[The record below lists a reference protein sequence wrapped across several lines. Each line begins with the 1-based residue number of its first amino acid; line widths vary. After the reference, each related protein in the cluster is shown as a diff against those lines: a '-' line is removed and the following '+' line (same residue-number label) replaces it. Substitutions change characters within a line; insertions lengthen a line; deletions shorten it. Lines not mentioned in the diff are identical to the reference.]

1 LQNYIAGK
9 LDEEF
14 KLFLRWRGISLDSG
28 LFELEFNPPQNFA
41 AYRQSELDTARVT
54 TFASM
59 EAFPYI
65 SKRFAME
72 RFLGL
77 SEEEID
83 KNEKLWR
90 EENGKEPLEEPKGSD
105 LRSVGVSS
113 SDIQSDQQTGEEMN
127 AEPEAG
133 AESPEVTAP
142 VASEPAGGAAAAPAA
157 PVTPATPA

>member
-1 LQNYIAGK
+1 
-9 LDEEF
+9 
-14 KLFLRWRGISLDSG
+14 LRWRGFSIDSG
-28 LFELEFNPPQNFA
+28 LFDLEFNPPQNFA

-83 KNEKLWR
+83 KNERLWR

-113 SDIQSDQQTGEEMN
+113 SDIQQDQQTGEEMN
-127 AEPEAG
+127 AEPAAGEEA
-133 AESPEVTAP
+133 PEVAGPVTADT
-142 VASEPAGGAAAAPAA
+142 AAATATPTA